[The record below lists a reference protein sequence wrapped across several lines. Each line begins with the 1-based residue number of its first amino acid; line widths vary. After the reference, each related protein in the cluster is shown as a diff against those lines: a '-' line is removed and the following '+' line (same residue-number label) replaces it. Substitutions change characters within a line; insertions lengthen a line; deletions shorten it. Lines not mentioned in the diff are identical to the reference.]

1 MENMELE
8 KVQPKDLDIQKPITN
23 IFSNL
28 ESPFPNVYTNIN
40 VEKDPLLKP
49 VILLTGFSGSGKD
62 TVLNPLIE
70 SGDAFHIITAVARER
85 RIEDGEPEN
94 AYIWMRKRNEN
105 ETEQEYFNNLVKE
118 YSLIEHDFHYGNLY
132 GLPFSS
138 LQREGEGIPVI
149 RTDINGVVTLKDILP
164 KYGFQPISI
173 GVMPDSWEQVFASI
187 ISRGGENEEQ
197 ALKRFKED
205 VNTIEMY
212 KENINFFI
220 HNSRKQNENGISGL
234 DQAIEAFKYLI
245 KKYR

>member
-94 AYIWMRKRNEN
+94 AYIWMREKRSDES
-105 ETEQEYFNNLVKE
+105 EEEYCDNLAKE
-118 YSLIEHDFHYGNLY
+118 YELIEYNTHYGDLY
-132 GLPFSS
+132 GLPLSS
-138 LQREGEGIPVI
+138 LKKGGSGIPVI
-149 RTDINGVVTLKDILP
+149 RTDIHGVVTLHNVLAN
-164 KYGFQPISI
+164 YGFQSISI
-173 GVMPDSWEQVFASI
+173 GILPDSWEQIFKV
-187 ISRGGENEEQ
+187 ISEREGENEQ
-197 ALKRFKED
+197 SAMKRIVED
-205 VNTIEMY
+205 VDSINMY

-220 HNSRKQNENGISGL
+220 HNSRKKNENGMSGL
-234 DQAIEAFKYLI
+234 DQAIEAFRYLI